1 MPTVFVPSES
11 AFQALDSSTIDFL
24 SSEEGRD
31 TLVSILRYHIATSVI
46 PSMTIDGD
54 AQVNTTLGV
63 PISVSLVNQTV
74 FVNEASVIAADKLAN
89 NGIVHVIDRVLQ
101 IPQPPVEQP
110 SQGPSMIEI
119 SNVPSR
125 APSDVPTLPPSRIES
140 NVPSMATASNET
152 SSNFPTNIILES
164 SDTPSSAPVVVG
176 STSVVPSQFT
186 SMSPSGTQTSS
197 VSPSQFTSMSPSG
210 TQTSSS
216 APSYM
221 PSSPPTMDIAA
232 SSEPTNQLTLS
243 PTSPPVAVTPNN
255 DTNIPTNAPS
265 ILTSATPTV
274 TGAPTA
280 SSQSPT
286 MLNFTTTPTSDPTTP
301 FSTTPSSSPTLP
313 SGLSTGNETLYDR
326 LVANGLILASLVDA
340 AGLQDS
346 LSAVTANLTVL
357 APINES
363 FEALPPRTV
372 EYLGD
377 NPELL
382 IFILLGHVLSDAVP
396 AAELFDLDGTQ
407 VTLLNGLNATVNVT
421 SDALF
426 IGGARVLSRDIL
438 ASNGILHTIDRILG
452 LPSFLELITQGD
464 EFVAARALFEAAGIR
479 LDTIDDMTV
488 FLPTTQ
494 GILSLGVS
502 FPQLTT
508 VITADPDWQLH
519 AETLLLSH
527 VTRGIV
533 FAEDVKELGSITTLT
548 ENVFEV
554 SAIGENITLQPS
566 SGPDGTA
573 TITAGNVITTRA
585 VVHVIDSVLIPSFLT
600 RRIVDIIRQET
611 STLASAIVAA
621 ELDETFED
629 IFGVTGMCSVNV
641 AQILRMEISP
651 GLLSCS
657 FCSVEC
663 RL

>member
-1 MPTVFVPSES
+1 
-11 AFQALDSSTIDFL
+11 
-24 SSEEGRD
+24 
-31 TLVSILRYHIATSVI
+31 
-46 PSMTIDGD
+46 
-54 AQVNTTLGV
+54 
-63 PISVSLVNQTV
+63 
-74 FVNEASVIAADKLAN
+74 
-89 NGIVHVIDRVLQ
+89 
-101 IPQPPVEQP
+101 
-110 SQGPSMIEI
+110 
-119 SNVPSR
+119 
-125 APSDVPTLPPSRIES
+125 
-140 NVPSMATASNET
+140 
-152 SSNFPTNIILES
+152 
-164 SDTPSSAPVVVG
+164 
-176 STSVVPSQFT
+176 
-186 SMSPSGTQTSS
+186 
-197 VSPSQFTSMSPSG
+197 
-210 TQTSSS
+210 
-216 APSYM
+216 
-221 PSSPPTMDIAA
+221 
-232 SSEPTNQLTLS
+232 
-243 PTSPPVAVTPNN
+243 
-255 DTNIPTNAPS
+255 
-265 ILTSATPTV
+265 
-274 TGAPTA
+274 
-280 SSQSPT
+280 